1 MKRGVVIALGLIL
14 LVAGCRKADIPPV
27 PDNGI
32 DFSACVG
39 GYGTPGFEI
48 LTFNVQTFP
57 RSGYESVQVL
67 ASLVQEMDA
76 DLIAFQEVAS
86 EADFEKL
93 DELLTGYRGIFY
105 PINNSDWNLAYLYK
119 TAEIAVDEEKTAV
132 LFTEDWYAFPRPP
145 FEIHI
150 THLPS
155 DISSV
160 VINNHLKCCGGSEN
174 EARRR
179 SASEQ
184 LHAYALTNYPDIPVI
199 ILGDLNDDITGT
211 TEEDNV
217 FWSFTNDPEN
227 FVFTDM
233 DIASGSPARWSYP
246 SWPSHLDHIIVSD
259 EWFPYVDTCLV
270 FKPEACYSLYPD
282 IISDHRPVFL
292 RLIQQNGP
300 DK

>member
-1 MKRGVVIALGLIL
+1 MVIALGLIL

-76 DLIAFQEVAS
+76 DLIAFQEVDS

-119 TAEIAVDEEKTAV
+119 TAEIAVDEEKPRYCSQKTGMP
-132 LFTEDWYAFPRPP
+132 FRDPRSRSISPIFPA
-145 FEIHI
+145 
-150 THLPS
+150 T
-155 DISSV
+155 
-160 VINNHLKCCGGSEN
+160 
-174 EARRR
+174 
-179 SASEQ
+179 
-184 LHAYALTNYPDIPVI
+184 
-199 ILGDLNDDITGT
+199 
-211 TEEDNV
+211 
-217 FWSFTNDPEN
+217 
-227 FVFTDM
+227 
-233 DIASGSPARWSYP
+233 
-246 SWPSHLDHIIVSD
+246 
-259 EWFPYVDTCLV
+259 FP
-270 FKPEACYSLYPD
+270 
-282 IISDHRPVFL
+282 
-292 RLIQQNGP
+292 QW
-300 DK
+300 